1 MASRAPFPTVMPMTY
16 ALTEL
21 QLAIMKVLW
30 DRGEAGV
37 QELHESLLR
46 ERRVAQST
54 IATLLSRM
62 EKRGLVGRRAEG
74 RQHLFRA
81 LVDEA
86 QVRRSVVAD
95 FASLAGRLF
104 EGDVATMVSHL
115 LTARDVEAED
125 LERIKAVVAA
135 REAELKGGAE

>member
-1 MASRAPFPTVMPMTY
+1 MTY

-21 QLAIMKVLW
+21 QLANMKVLW

-37 QELHESLLR
+37 QELHEALLR

-62 EKRGLVGRRAEG
+62 EKRGLVDRRVEG

-95 FASLAGRLF
+95 FATLAGRLF

-115 LTARDVEAED
+115 LTARDVEADD

-135 REAELKGGAE
+135 READQNGGAA

>member
-1 MASRAPFPTVMPMTY
+1 MTY

-30 DRGEAGV
+30 DQGECGV
-37 QELHESLLR
+37 QDLHESLLD

-54 IATLLSRM
+54 VATLLSRM
-62 EKRGLVGRRAEG
+62 EKRGLVARRVEG
-74 RQHLFRA
+74 RIHLFHA

-86 QVRRSVVAD
+86 QVRRSVVAE
-95 FASLAGRLF
+95 FTSLAGRLF

>member
-1 MASRAPFPTVMPMTY
+1 MTY

-37 QELHESLLR
+37 QELHEALLR

-62 EKRGLVGRRAEG
+62 EKRGLVDRRVEG

-95 FASLAGRLF
+95 FATLAGRLF

-135 REAELKGGAE
+135 REAELKGGAA

>member
-1 MASRAPFPTVMPMTY
+1 MTY

>member
-1 MASRAPFPTVMPMTY
+1 MTY

-21 QLAIMKVLW
+21 QLAIMKVLC

-74 RQHLFRA
+74 RQHLFRT

>member
-1 MASRAPFPTVMPMTY
+1 MTY

-30 DRGEAGV
+30 DQGECGV
-37 QELHESLLR
+37 QDLHESLLD

-54 IATLLSRM
+54 VATLLSRM
-62 EKRGLVGRRAEG
+62 EKRGLVARRVEG
-74 RQHLFRA
+74 RIHLFRP

-86 QVRRSVVAD
+86 QVRRSVVAE
-95 FASLAGRLF
+95 FTSLAGRLF

-115 LTARDVEAED
+115 LTAKDVEAED

>member
-1 MASRAPFPTVMPMTY
+1 MTY

-30 DRGEAGV
+30 DHGECGV
-37 QELHESLLR
+37 QDLHEALLD

-54 IATLLSRM
+54 VATLLSRM
-62 EKRGLVGRRAEG
+62 ERRGLVARRVEG
-74 RQHLFRA
+74 RVHLFHA
-81 LVDEA
+81 LVSEA
-86 QVRRSVVAD
+86 QVRRSVVAE

-115 LTARDVEAED
+115 LTTKDVEAED

>member
-1 MASRAPFPTVMPMTY
+1 MTY

-54 IATLLSRM
+54 VATLLSRM

-95 FASLAGRLF
+95 FTSLAGRLF

-125 LERIKAVVAA
+125 LERIKAVIAA

>member
-1 MASRAPFPTVMPMTY
+1 MTY

-54 IATLLSRM
+54 VATLLSRM
-62 EKRGLVGRRAEG
+62 EKRGLVGRRMEG
-74 RQHLFRA
+74 RLHLYRA

-95 FASLAGRLF
+95 FTALAGRLF

-115 LTARDVEAED
+115 LTARDVEADD

-135 REAELKGGAE
+135 REAELKGGAA

>member
-1 MASRAPFPTVMPMTY
+1 MTY

-30 DRGEAGV
+30 DQGECGV
-37 QELHESLLR
+37 QDLHESLLD

-54 IATLLSRM
+54 VATLLSRM
-62 EKRGLVGRRAEG
+62 EKRGLVARRVEG
-74 RQHLFRA
+74 RIHLFRA

-86 QVRRSVVAD
+86 QVRRSVVAE
-95 FASLAGRLF
+95 FTSLAGRLF

>member
-1 MASRAPFPTVMPMTY
+1 MGFLADVHRLKSLGDGNLRNRGAIGIHPGRDFYGLSHAETQRRGERDREHGSRCSSTRVLRNRVIQVYDSAVDEISTSHLHPGSPMTY

-54 IATLLSRM
+54 IATL
-62 EKRGLVGRRAEG
+62 
-74 RQHLFRA
+74 
-81 LVDEA
+81 
-86 QVRRSVVAD
+86 
-95 FASLAGRLF
+95 
-104 EGDVATMVSHL
+104 
-115 LTARDVEAED
+115 
-125 LERIKAVVAA
+125 
-135 REAELKGGAE
+135 

>member
-1 MASRAPFPTVMPMTY
+1 MTY

-81 LVDEA
+81 LIDEA

>member
-1 MASRAPFPTVMPMTY
+1 MTY

-30 DRGEAGV
+30 DRGESGV
-37 QELHESLLR
+37 QELHEALLK

-62 EKRGLVGRRAEG
+62 EKRGLVARRVEG
-74 RQHLFRA
+74 RQHVFHAR
-81 LVDEA
+81 VDEA
-86 QVRRSVVAD
+86 QVRRSVVAE

-115 LTARDVEAED
+115 LTERDVEADD

-135 REAELKGGAE
+135 REAELKGGAA

>member
-1 MASRAPFPTVMPMTY
+1 MTY

-54 IATLLSRM
+54 VATLLSRM
-62 EKRGLVGRRAEG
+62 EKRGLVGRRMEG
-74 RQHLFRA
+74 RQHLYRA

-95 FASLAGRLF
+95 FTALAGRLF
-104 EGDVATMVSHL
+104 EGDVATMVSYL
-115 LTARDVEAED
+115 LTARDVEADD

>member
-1 MASRAPFPTVMPMTY
+1 MTY

-30 DRGEAGV
+30 DQGECGV
-37 QELHESLLR
+37 QDLHESLLD

-54 IATLLSRM
+54 VATLLARM
-62 EKRGLVGRRAEG
+62 EKRGLVARRVEG
-74 RQHLFRA
+74 RMHLFRA
-81 LVDEA
+81 LVDAA
-86 QVRRSVVAD
+86 QVRRSIVAD

-115 LTARDVEAED
+115 LTAKDVEAED
-125 LERIKAVVAA
+125 LERIKAVIAQ
-135 REAELKGGAE
+135 REAELKGGGA

>member
-1 MASRAPFPTVMPMTY
+1 MTY

-30 DRGEAGV
+30 DQGECGV
-37 QELHESLLR
+37 QDLHESLLD

-54 IATLLSRM
+54 VATLLARM
-62 EKRGLVGRRAEG
+62 EKRGLVARRVEG
-74 RQHLFRA
+74 RMHLFRV

-86 QVRRSVVAD
+86 QVRRSIVAD
-95 FASLAGRLF
+95 FTSLAGRLF

-115 LTARDVEAED
+115 LTAKDVEAED
-125 LERIKAVVAA
+125 LERIKAVIAQ
-135 REAELKGGAE
+135 REAELREGGA

>member
-1 MASRAPFPTVMPMTY
+1 MPMTY

>member
-1 MASRAPFPTVMPMTY
+1 MPMTY

-95 FASLAGRLF
+95 FATLAGRLF

-135 REAELKGGAE
+135 REAELKGGE